1 MNNLPVLGEKNF
13 DRWHVQMK
21 ALLGF
26 QDVYEIATNG
36 YQEPSASATEA
47 QRSTYKDL
55 KKKDCKALFLIHQ
68 CVNDANFEKIANAT
82 TSKEAWDILIKSYEG
97 AEKIKKVK
105 LQTLRRQYELLAM
118 EETESVAEYFTKI
131 LTLTNQMKC
140 CGEQIKEQLVIE
152 KVLRTLTS
160 KFDHIVVAI
169 EESKDL
175 TSFRLKEL
183 ESSLEAHE
191 QRYPWKPLYHS
202 PNTMTSL

>member
-1 MNNLPVLGEKNF
+1 NF

-26 QDVYEIATNG
+26 QDVYEIVMSG

-97 AEKIKKVK
+97 AEKIKK
-105 LQTLRRQYELLAM
+105 
-118 EETESVAEYFTKI
+118 
-131 LTLTNQMKC
+131 MKC

-175 TSFRLKEL
+175 TSFRIKEL
-183 ESSLEAHE
+183 ES
-191 QRYPWKPLYHS
+191 
-202 PNTMTSL
+202 